1 MKSIIKKQLSIKN
14 YKRENVEYI
23 YMLAIERLHEI
34 AESEQVLET
43 LEQIER
49 TIEQDRNH
57 LGSFGHV
64 LTQ

>member
-1 MKSIIKKQLSIKN
+1 
-14 YKRENVEYI
+14 
-23 YMLAIERLHEI
+23 MLAIERLHEI
-34 AESEQVLET
+34 AESEQVFEP